1 MPGERRRQAKRVP
14 VLWELSWSTWV
25 SLRRGPLLEGHP
37 LPLRSSPKEVDGSG
51 PIPSSPASKC
61 SLKESG
67 PLQGPRGPTGLLC
80 PASSL
85 PREPSSAP
93 SCGPLGLLS
102 LLMVPHPT
110 PPHPRQHSEQEP
122 RRLEAKSGENECH
135 GRVGRKS
142 PQGGLVREFWGPSLK
157 P

>member
-25 SLRRGPLLEGHP
+25 SLGHGPLLEGHP

-51 PIPSSPASKC
+51 PTPSSPASKC

-67 PLQGPRGPTGLLC
+67 PLQGPRGLTGLLC
-80 PASSL
+80 PSSSL
-85 PREPSSAP
+85 PREPSWAP

-110 PPHPRQHSEQEP
+110 PPQATLRAGAQETGGKE
-122 RRLEAKSGENECH
+122 RENERHAEWEESRCRADRLGNSGAH
-135 GRVGRKS
+135 
-142 PQGGLVREFWGPSLK
+142 P
-157 P
+157 